1 MELGF
6 NFNSERRK
14 NPKFS
19 IVVLE
24 EFENGTRDEKDP
36 LVQAAKIA
44 KEYVDKVMSSA
55 RKNKAGEVW

>member
-1 MELGF
+1 M
-6 NFNSERRK
+6 
-14 NPKFS
+14 FS
-19 IVVLE
+19 WTDNYLIDEPYEVVLE

-55 RKNKAGEVW
+55 RRHKAGEV